1 MGPVPGL
8 PLDGEVVVITGD
20 VPTMERDA
28 AQQAARELGATV
40 VGSVTATATL
50 VVHGRGAGRSKLD
63 KARARG
69 LRLLAAEEFRELAE
83 NPDSWD
89 GGPLGEAA
97 DPGRDDDAD
106 RELPAAARRTV
117 EPEHRLSTTSASPDG
132 VWTVFAS
139 CRCGGW
145 KARVGSTAEA
155 RAAYREHHE
164 DEPDEE
170 DVIAAQVL
178 GRLPRPSA

>member
-1 MGPVPGL
+1 MPGL

-20 VPTMERDA
+20 VPGMERSA
-28 AQQAARELGATV
+28 AQQAARELGAKV
-40 VGSVTATATL
+40 VSSVTAACTL
-50 VVHGRGAGRSKLD
+50 VVHGPGAGRSKLD
-63 KARARG
+63 KARVGG
-69 LRLLAAEEFRELAE
+69 LRLLASDRFRDLAE

-106 RELPAAARRTV
+106 RELPTSSARAA
-117 EPEHRLSTTSASPDG
+117 EPEHRLGTTSASPGG

-139 CRCGGW
+139 CRCGQW
-145 KARVGSTAEA
+145 KARVHSTAEA

-164 DEPDEE
+164 DEPDE
-170 DVIAAQVL
+170 DDLIAAQVL
-178 GRLPRPSA
+178 GRNSSVLPRG